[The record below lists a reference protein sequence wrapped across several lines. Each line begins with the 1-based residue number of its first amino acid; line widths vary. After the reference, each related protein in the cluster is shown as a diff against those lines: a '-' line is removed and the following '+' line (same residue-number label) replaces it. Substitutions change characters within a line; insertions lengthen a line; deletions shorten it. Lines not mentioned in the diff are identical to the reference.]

1 LKGILKMKKRTL
13 SIVIALALLVTPVMS
28 SGTASATETTEKTLL
43 SLEEQFGEQEKKEVI
58 RTNSEILQNRVDV
71 DNAITL
77 STKLNPEY
85 FEMQTIISN
94 NDKLLGFSEEFKNT
108 LKTGNLNV
116 KINLVIDGVKA
127 VDSFAFKETPQIIS
141 VYFSNTVQYIF
152 EYSFENCE
160 NLKNVWMTNNVTEV
174 SRGVFWDCFSL
185 ENVVLSCYGTKDFAF
200 SNSIERSKEKGYEG
214 FNLTFDNRLI
224 LTGSYVNHPPVI
236 SSETLDAYNFLKFKT
251 ITFPEEVVAIKSL
264 DFSEAEAESIS
275 FPKTLEYLEN
285 IKLPTNEDLKI
296 ITNGNDVVAKSL
308 NGKYFSFGDSNF
320 DERVDNA
327 DLINT
332 AMYLLKTK
340 TFTWKEV
347 MSADINIDGTVD
359 VADLAML
366 KQYLMGDTVGNIK

>member
-1 LKGILKMKKRTL
+1 MKKRTL
-13 SIVIALALLVTPVMS
+13 SIVIALALLITPVMS
-28 SGTASATETTEKTLL
+28 SGTVSATETTEKTLL
-43 SLEEQFGEQEKKEVI
+43 SLEEQFGEQERKEVV

-85 FEMQTIISN
+85 FEMQTIISD

-108 LKTGNLNV
+108 LKTGDLNV
-116 KINLVIDGVKA
+116 KINLVIDGVIA

-141 VYFSNTVQYIF
+141 VYFSNTVEYISNN
-152 EYSFENCE
+152 SFEGCE
-160 NLKNVWMTNNVTEV
+160 NLKNVWMTNQVKEIN
-174 SRGVFWDCFSL
+174 RGAFWDCFSL
-185 ENVVLSCYGTKDFAF
+185 ENVVLSCYGIKDYAF
-200 SNSIERSKEKGYEG
+200 SNSIERSKEAGYEG

-224 LTGSYVNHPPVI
+224 LTGSYVNPLVI
-236 SSETLDAYNFLKFKT
+236 SSEALDAYNFLKFKT
-251 ITFPEEVVAIKSL
+251 ITFPEKVVAIRGL
-264 DFSEAEAESIS
+264 NFSEAEAESIS
-275 FPKTLEYLEN
+275 FPKTLQQ
-285 IKLPTNEDLKI
+285 IDSVKLPTKEDLKI

>member
-1 LKGILKMKKRTL
+1 MKKRTL

-77 STKLNPEY
+77 STKENPEY
-85 FEMQTIISN
+85 FELQTIISN

-127 VDSFAFKETPQIIS
+127 VDSEAFKETPQIIS
-141 VYFSNTVQYIF
+141 VYFSNTVEYISHN
-152 EYSFENCE
+152 SFEGCE
-160 NLKNVWMTNNVTEV
+160 NLKNVWMTNQVKEIN
-174 SRGVFWDCFSL
+174 RGAFWDCFSL
-185 ENVVLSCYGTKDFAF
+185 ENVVLSCYGTKDYAF
-200 SNSIERSKEKGYEG
+200 SNSIERSKEAGYEG

-224 LTGSYVNHPPVI
+224 LTDSYVKPPVI
-236 SSETLDAYNFLKFKT
+236 SSETLDAYNYLKFKT
-251 ITFPEEVVAIKSL
+251 ITFPEEVVAIGSL

-285 IKLPTNEDLKI
+285 VKLPINEDLKVY
-296 ITNGNDVVAKSL
+296 TQNDIVSKFF
-308 NGKYFSFGDSNF
+308 NGKYFSFGDNNL
-320 DERVDNA
+320 DERVDNV
-327 DLINT
+327 DLVNT
-332 AMYLLKTK
+332 AQHLLKSK
-340 TFTWKEV
+340 DFNWKEI
-347 MSADINIDGTVD
+347 MSADINIDGVVD

>member
-1 LKGILKMKKRTL
+1 MKMKKSKRTL
-13 SIVIALALLVTPVMS
+13 SIVLALYLLATPVMS
-28 SGTASATETTEKTLL
+28 SGTASAVTTMETTIL
-43 SLEEQFGEQEKKEVI
+43 SPEEQQKQENI
-58 RTNSEILQNRVDV
+58 RTSSEILQNRVDV
-71 DNAITL
+71 QNSITI

-141 VYFSNTVQYIF
+141 VYFSNTVEYIF
-152 EYSFENCE
+152 HDSFEGCE

-174 SRGVFWDCFSL
+174 SEGAFWDCFSL
-185 ENVVLSCYGTKDFAF
+185 ENVVLSCYGIKDYAF
-200 SNSIERSKEKGYEG
+200 SNSIERSKEAGYEG

-224 LTGSYVNHPPVI
+224 LTDSHVKPLVI
-236 SSETLDAYNFLKFKT
+236 SSETLDAYNYLKLKT
-251 ITFPEEVVAIKSL
+251 ITFPEEVVAIGSL

-296 ITNGNDVVAKSL
+296 ITNGNDVVAKAL
-308 NGKYFSFGDSNF
+308 NGNYFGFGDSNI
-320 DERVDNA
+320 DGRIDNL
-327 DLINT
+327 DLVNT
-332 AMYLLKTK
+332 AQYLLKTK
-340 TFTWKEV
+340 EFGWKGK
-347 MSADINIDGTVD
+347 MSADINIDGIVD

-366 KQYLMGDTVGNIK
+366 KQYLMGDKVNNLN